1 MIRPCNEA
9 DFETMLLVINDSAQA
24 YRGVI
29 PPDRYHIPYMTADYL
44 RAEIDSGVMF
54 YGYDKENNLLGVMG
68 IQHVRDVTLLRHA
81 YVLTEK
87 RGCGIGSEL
96 LQFLVQRTER
106 PTLIGTW
113 SAAVWAV
120 RFYEKHGFTLVTEEE
135 KNRLLTAYWSLPDRQ
150 VETSVVLA
158 DNRYFSSMRSK

>member
-1 MIRPCNEA
+1 MIRPCNET
-9 DFETMLLVINDSAQA
+9 DFETMLLIINDSAQA
-24 YRGVI
+24 YRDAI
-29 PPDRYHIPYMTADYL
+29 PADRYHTPYMTADYL

-54 YGYDKENNLLGVMG
+54 YGYEKENNLLGVMG

-87 RGCGIGSEL
+87 RGSGIGSEL

-120 RFYEKHGFTLVTEEE
+120 RFYEKHGFTMVTEEE
-135 KNRLLTAYWSLPDRQ
+135 KNRLLTTYWSLPDRQ

-158 DNRYFSSMRSK
+158 DARYFTSMRRA

>member
-1 MIRPCNEA
+1 
-9 DFETMLLVINDSAQA
+9 MLLIINDSAQA
-24 YRGVI
+24 YRDAI
-29 PPDRYHIPYMTADYL
+29 PADRYHTPYMTADYL

-54 YGYDKENNLLGVMG
+54 YGYEKENNLLGVMG

-87 RGCGIGSEL
+87 RGSGIGSEL

-120 RFYEKHGFTLVTEEE
+120 RFYEKHGFTMVTEEE
-135 KNRLLTAYWSLPDRQ
+135 KNRLLTTYWSLPDRQ

-158 DNRYFSSMRSK
+158 DARYFTSMRRA